1 MTDDTD
7 LFDLLERTLL
17 ESLFK
22 IEDQIED
29 GGDLVTLV
37 AVLSKMAADA
47 AIDCGMDEEFF
58 TKSMRVTYQTVAA
71 MKDYMGDDETNTNV

>member
-1 MTDDTD
+1 MTEDTK

-29 GGDLVTLV
+29 GGDLVALV

-58 TKSMRVTYQTVAA
+58 TRSMRVTYQAVAA
-71 MKDYMGDDETNTNV
+71 MKDYMGDDDEDK

>member
-1 MTDDTD
+1 MSDDTD

-29 GGDLVTLV
+29 GSDLVTLV

-58 TKSMRVTYQTVAA
+58 TKSMRVTYQAVAA

>member
-1 MTDDTD
+1 MTEDND

-17 ESLFK
+17 EALFE
-22 IEDQIED
+22 IEDKLED

-58 TKSMRVTYQTVAA
+58 TRSMRVTYQAVAA
-71 MKDYMGDDETNTNV
+71 IKDYTEGADEEANM